1 MRELTRTVDARVD
14 GWFDHLRGHKAAD
27 WLFYSLSAIADFGAL
42 WVVLAIMRGV
52 RGGEHAK
59 RAAVRAVI
67 ATGAESVLVN
77 AVMKSFFGRR
87 RPGPAEARPLP
98 LRQPLTSSFPSGH
111 ATAAFCAATLL
122 SEQDRFGPFY
132 FGLASLVAAS
142 RVHVKIHHASDVI
155 AGAVVGLALGQIGR
169 RIAPLS
175 GAPQPTEAA

>member
-1 MRELTRTVDARVD
+1 MRELTRTVDPRVD
-14 GWFDHLRGHKAAD
+14 ASFDHLRGHAAAD
-27 WLFYSLSAIADFGAL
+27 WLFYSLSAIADFGAV
-42 WVVLAIMRGV
+42 WVVLAIVRAV

-67 ATGAESVLVN
+67 ATGVESVLVN

-87 RPGPAEARPLP
+87 RPRLVEARPLP

-122 SEQDRFGPFY
+122 SEQDRLGPLY

-142 RVHVKIHHASDVI
+142 RVHVEIHHASDVI
-155 AGAVVGLALGQIGR
+155 AGVVVGLALGQIGR
-169 RIAPLS
+169 RIAPLDR
-175 GAPQPTEAA
+175 APQTSEVQ